1 MTDASGAGKM
11 SPALPSQ
18 PALTVQPDLS
28 IQPALSIQ
36 NVSHAFGKVHAL
48 QDVSFDV
55 GRGRFCA
62 LLGVNGAGKTT
73 LFSLITR
80 LYDSTS
86 GRIAVAGFDARRQA
100 SQALSRLGVV
110 FQSRALDGDLTL
122 RQNLSYHAALHG
134 IGGKP
139 AALRIAEVLALVDL
153 TDKAGARAAT
163 LSGGQQRRAE
173 IARALL
179 HRPELLLLDEA
190 TAGLDLRARAE
201 VLALVRR
208 LIAEEGVSTLW
219 ATHIFDEIGENDH
232 VVVLHRGR
240 VLADGPAAGIAGEDS
255 LASAFL
261 RLTGEA
267 A

>member
-1 MTDASGAGKM
+1 MTFANGAV
-11 SPALPSQ
+11 PAA
-18 PALTVQPDLS
+18 AL
-28 IQPALSIQ
+28 IIEG
-36 NVSHAFGKVHAL
+36 VSHRFGAVEAL
-48 QDVSFDV
+48 RDVSFAV
-55 GRGRFCA
+55 PKGAFCA

-86 GRIAVAGFDARRQA
+86 GRIAVAGFDARRQP
-100 SQALSRLGVV
+100 SRALARLGVV

-122 RQNLSYHAALHG
+122 QQNLAYHAALHG
-134 IGGKP
+134 IGGR
-139 AALRIAEVLALVDL
+139 AARARIAEVLALVGLSDR
-153 TDKAGARAAT
+153 AGLRASA

-190 TAGLDLRARAE
+190 TAGLDVRARAE

-219 ATHIFDEIGENDH
+219 ATHIFEEIAPEDR
-232 VVVLHRGR
+232 VVVLHKGQ
-240 VLADGPAAGIAGEDS
+240 VLADSTAAALAGDGPLAA
-255 LASAFL
+255 AFL
-261 RLTGEA
+261 ALTGEVA
-267 A
+267 

>member
-1 MTDASGAGKM
+1 MREGAVEPRAA
-11 SPALPSQ
+11 PAL
-18 PALTVQPDLS
+18 LVEG
-28 IQPALSIQ
+28 
-36 NVSHAFGKVHAL
+36 VSHRFGKFQAL
-48 QDVSFDV
+48 RDVSFSV
-55 GRGRFCA
+55 PRGAFAA

-86 GRIAVAGFDARRQA
+86 GRIEVAGFDARRQPGE
-100 SQALSRLGVV
+100 ALARLGVV

-122 RQNLSYHAALHG
+122 RQNLTYHAALQG
-134 IGGKP
+134 IGGRTAK
-139 AALRIAEVLALVDL
+139 ARIAEVLALVGLD
-153 TDKAGARAAT
+153 DRGGVKASA

-201 VLALVRR
+201 VQTLVRR

-219 ATHIFDEIGENDH
+219 ATHVFDEVAPGDE
-232 VVVLHRGR
+232 VVVLHEGAVRA
-240 VLADGPAAGIAGEDS
+240 VGPASAIAGDGT
-255 LASAFL
+255 LAARFL
-261 RLTGEA
+261 AMTGAEAEA
-267 A
+267 AGP

>member
-1 MTDASGAGKM
+1 MREASEGVVTG
-11 SPALPSQ
+11 PAAVEAKGP
-18 PALTVQPDLS
+18 
-28 IQPALSIQ
+28 PALSVAG
-36 NVSHAFGKVHAL
+36 VSHRFGRVEAL
-48 QDVSFDV
+48 REVSFTV
-55 GRGRFCA
+55 PRGAFAA

-86 GRIAVAGFDARRQA
+86 GRIEVAGFDARRQPGE
-100 SQALSRLGVV
+100 ALARLGVV

-122 RQNLSYHAALHG
+122 RQNLTYHAALHG
-134 IGGKP
+134 IGGR
-139 AALRIAEVLALVDL
+139 AAKARIAEVLALVGLGDRGGV
-153 TDKAGARAAT
+153 KVNA

-201 VLALVRR
+201 VQALVRR

-219 ATHIFDEIGENDH
+219 ATHVFDEVGPEDA
-232 VVVLHRGR
+232 VVILHKGA
-240 VLADGPAAGIAGEDS
+240 VLAVGTAAESAGEAT
-255 LASAFL
+255 LAERFL
-261 RLTGEA
+261 AMTGADAEA
-267 A
+267 VAG